1 MTGIRD
7 ADRPLLRALQDNGR
21 ISNQDLSDAAAMST
35 SACWRR
41 MKALEEEGVI
51 EGYTAVLN
59 AAACGLAF
67 HAIVHITL
75 SRHRA
80 EFVEEFLDAIVERS
94 EVMDCFATT
103 GDADYF
109 LRISCADLDAYN
121 DFLENFLF
129 KLSGVAN
136 IKTHLVLRQI
146 KQSTRL
152 PV

>member
-1 MTGIRD
+1 MTEIRD
-7 ADRPLLRALQDNGR
+7 TDRPLLRALQDNGR
-21 ISNQDLSDAAAMST
+21 ISNQDLSAAAAMST

-41 MKALEEEGVI
+41 MKALEEDGVI
-51 EGYTAVLN
+51 EGYATLLN
-59 AAACGLAF
+59 ADACGLSF

-80 EFVEEFLDAIVERS
+80 EFVEEFLNAIVERS

-109 LRISCADLDAYN
+109 LRVCCADLDAYN
-121 DFLENFLF
+121 AFLENFLF
-129 KLSGVAN
+129 KLNGVSN

-146 KQSTRL
+146 KQSTQL